1 MAKSREELLAHLQE
15 KPRHCT
21 IKDVGDA
28 LEAYDFTY
36 KRRGNTHVWQ
46 YRGFIVVLHTPHEKF
61 VKRGAV
67 DDAITNIEL
76 AEQARRTGNGS
87 P

>member
-1 MAKSREELLAHLQE
+1 MAKSREALLAHLQDRP
-15 KPRHCT
+15 KHCT
-21 IKDVGDA
+21 LKDVGDA
-28 LEAYDFTY
+28 LEAYGFSY

-46 YRGFIVVLHTPHEKF
+46 NRGFVVVLHSPHEKF

-67 DDAITNIEL
+67 EEAITNIEL
-76 AEQARRTGNGS
+76 VEQARRTGNGS